1 MDTRITRRKALGASA
16 IGATGLLTGLAWRG
30 ETQPVAAR
38 AQEATTVTLESWS
51 PIQQTTDKMIAALS
65 AAHPDITVE
74 RTILNY
80 PDYILDIRTRAAS
93 DSLPGIIGLEP
104 GALTQEYRQFLI
116 PLNDLAAETWG
127 DDWQD
132 NFFPI
137 GIDQARLGN
146 PAGDESFYG
155 LPVLTQTIN
164 LWYTVPIFAE
174 AGLEPPATYDEM
186 KAAADTLNGM
196 GVAPLLHGAA
206 DGWQRRDIYMQLAH
220 NLAPGLIYQAEVGD
234 AQFTDAALV
243 EALAWYK
250 RLFDDGVV
258 QAGAL
263 GLSAYPNS
271 AGMILA
277 GQAGMFPMGAWW
289 QQEAANEDPPE
300 LAQGLQ
306 GYAPFRF
313 PDISGSGSPPEDL
326 LGGIDVMFGITTGAE
341 DPAAAFTVLAD
352 FISGAG
358 GQALINTFNDLPA
371 VSGLDPENFASD
383 HQQEVWTTFTE
394 EWLPNVKYARQLRDA
409 AVKQALEDALAGVAS
424 GEVTPEDGMAA
435 VQAAW
440 TEPA

>member
-1 MDTRITRRKALGASA
+1 MASKLSRRRVLGASA

-30 ETQPVAAR
+30 ETRAAPFR

-51 PIQQTTDKMIAALS
+51 PIQQTTDKMIAAF
-65 AAHPDITVE
+65 ATQYPEITVE

-80 PDYILDIRTRAAS
+80 PDYILDLKTRAAS
-93 DSLPGIIGLEP
+93 DSLPDIIGLEP

-116 PLNDLAAETWG
+116 PLEDLAAGAWG
-127 DDWQD
+127 DDWQQS
-132 NFFPI
+132 FFQI
-137 GIDQARLGN
+137 GLDQARLGN
-146 PAGDESFYG
+146 PSGDESFYG

-164 LWYTVPIFAE
+164 LWYTVPLFAD
-174 AGLEPPATYDEM
+174 AGLEPPTTYDEM
-186 KAAADTLNGM
+186 KVAADAFNGM

-206 DGWQRRDIYMQLAH
+206 DGWQRRDLYMQLAH

-234 AQFTDAALV
+234 AKFTEAALV
-243 EALAWYK
+243 EALSWYK
-250 RLFDDGVV
+250 RLFDDGIV

-271 AGMILA
+271 AEMILA
-277 GQAGMFPMGAWW
+277 GQAAMFPMGAWW

-306 GYAPFRF
+306 GYTPLRF
-313 PDISGSGSPPEDL
+313 PDISGGGAPDDL
-326 LGGIDVMFGITTGAE
+326 LGGIDVMFGITTKAA
-341 DPAAAFTVLAD
+341 DPEAAFAVLAD

-358 GQALINTFNDLPA
+358 GQALIDTFNDLPA
-371 VSGLDPENFASD
+371 VSGLNPQQFASD

-394 EWLPNVKYARQLRDA
+394 DWMPNVKYARQLRDA
-409 AVKQALEDALAGVAS
+409 KVKQALEDALAGVAA
-424 GEVTPEDGMAA
+424 GEVTPEDGMAS

-440 TEPA
+440 TAPA

>member
-1 MDTRITRRKALGASA
+1 MHPRLSRRRLLGTSA

-30 ETQPVAAR
+30 EAR
-38 AQEATTVTLESWS
+38 AHPVRAQNAKTVTFESWS
-51 PIQQTTDKMIAALS
+51 PIQQTTDKMIEAFAAE
-65 AAHPDITVE
+65 HPEITVE
-74 RTILNY
+74 RTIFNY
-80 PDYILDIRTRAAS
+80 PEYIVDLKTRAAS
-93 DSLPGIIGLEP
+93 GSLPDIIGLEP

-116 PLNDLAAETWG
+116 PLQDLAAATWG
-127 DDWQD
+127 ENWQD

-146 PAGDESFYG
+146 PSGDDSFYG

-164 LWYTVPIFAE
+164 LWYTIPVFQDA
-174 AGLEPPATYDEM
+174 ALEPPKTYDEM
-186 KAAADTLNGM
+186 KAAADTFNGK
-196 GVAPLLHGAA
+196 GIAPLLHGAA

-234 AQFTDAALV
+234 AKFTDAPLVGALS
-243 EALAWYK
+243 WYK

-258 QAGAL
+258 QPGAL

-271 AGMILA
+271 AALILQ
-277 GQAGMFPMGAWW
+277 GQAAMFPMGAWW
-289 QQEAANEDPPE
+289 QQEAANADAPE
-300 LAQGLQ
+300 LAQGMQ

-313 PDISGSGSPPEDL
+313 PDISGKGAPEDL
-326 LGGIDVMFGITTGAE
+326 LGGIDVMFGITTKAT
-341 DPAAAFTVLAD
+341 DPEAAFTVLAD

-371 VSGLDPENFASD
+371 VSGLNPESFTGD

-394 EWLPNVKYARQLRDA
+394 QWMPKVKYARQLRDA
-409 AVKQALEDALAGVAS
+409 KVKQALEDALAGVAS
-424 GEVTPEDGMAA
+424 GEVTPDNGMAS

-440 TEPA
+440 TPPA